1 MIKNIVFDLGSV
13 IVKGTPRDILNKT
26 DLSEGEKDILLQI
39 FLNQKNFDELDGG
52 FVTLEEIFNQNIN
65 KIPAYLLDKAKD
77 IFCKYYEYRDYDE
90 DVIDLLKLLKNNR
103 YNIYILSNNNNE
115 VIEYLMNKEW
125 AKVIDGWLSS
135 SECHITKPNLE
146 IYNLFYK
153 KFALDQK
160 ECLFIDDKEK
170 NIIAGKETGMDGI
183 VFINYEN
190 LKLELLNRG
199 IKID

>member
-26 DLSEGEKDILLQI
+26 DLKKEEQEILMEI

-52 FVTLEEIFNQNIN
+52 FKTLEDIFNLYIN
-65 KIPAYLLDKAKD
+65 RIPKYLVKKAKS
-77 IFCKYYEYRDYDE
+77 IFCNYYEYRDYDNN
-90 DVIDLLKLLKNNR
+90 VINLLINLKNNE
-103 YNIYILSNNNNE
+103 YNIYILSNNNSE
-115 VIEYLMNKEW
+115 TIRYLKNKEC
-125 AKVIDGWLSS
+125 ASYIDGWLSS

-146 IYNLFYK
+146 IYNLFYQ
-153 KFALDQK
+153 KFNLDPK
-160 ECLFIDDKEK
+160 ESLFIDDKEK

-183 VFINYEN
+183 VFTNYDN

-199 IKID
+199 IKIN